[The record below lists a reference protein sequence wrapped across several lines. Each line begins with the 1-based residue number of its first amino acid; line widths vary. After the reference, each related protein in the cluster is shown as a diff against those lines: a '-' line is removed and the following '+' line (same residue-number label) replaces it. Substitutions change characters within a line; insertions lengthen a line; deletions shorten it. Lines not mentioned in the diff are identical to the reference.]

1 MLNEE
6 NKGVKIVGGRT
17 LETYVDGLKQVLN
30 KEELQPEPQPSLL
43 SLLGEE
49 KLLFS
54 KEIEIMYDIEESEI
68 NAFIQEE
75 LTPEFYDKNE
85 LLGEIYITAKAKEK
99 GE

>member
-1 MLNEE
+1 
-6 NKGVKIVGGRT
+6 
-17 LETYVDGLKQVLN
+17 
-30 KEELQPEPQPSLL
+30 
-43 SLLGEE
+43 
-49 KLLFS
+49 
-54 KEIEIMYDIEESEI
+54 MYDIEESQI